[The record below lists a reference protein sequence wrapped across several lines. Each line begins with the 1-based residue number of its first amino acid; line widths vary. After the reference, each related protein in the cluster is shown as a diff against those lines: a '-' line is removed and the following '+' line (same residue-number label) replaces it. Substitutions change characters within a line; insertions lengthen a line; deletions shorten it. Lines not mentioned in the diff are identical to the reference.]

1 MELSSVVDVP
11 ITLNTVWTGPNGFTA
26 TNTSYP
32 VVITHITTIVINL
45 FGRNESGIYTCAA
58 DLRSSLNIYHING
71 STISDSLQVTTGET
85 SS

>member
-32 VVITHITTIVINL
+32 VVITHITTIVMNS
-45 FGRNESGIYTCAA
+45 FGRNKSGIYTCTV

-71 STISDSLQVTTGET
+71 SAISDSIQVTTGET
-85 SS
+85 AR